1 VGESMELSHVPRNLL
16 DLVKKAY
23 EGEVALPDFQRN
35 FVWKRQDIEELI
47 KSLLENMFIGTFLIQ
62 EINPENPPFGTIY
75 IRGAEEVNPN
85 ITLRKPRILILDGQ
99 QRLTSLFYAVY
110 SPNLPLK
117 NTTKPYAFFIN
128 LNKLV
133 EDDIDDAVFSL
144 SKDCKQYKALLNEDN
159 SFDIE
164 KLKEKGFFPLTF
176 LSNSNKF
183 YEIWYK
189 YFNEIF
195 PEKVFNYINNILNC
209 QVPTLTLGLS
219 YNDKPERVV
228 VLFERINKTGI
239 KLSPYDLLVARF
251 YKFIKL
257 REKWEEAFEN
267 NIRIKNFADD
277 VEDTKVPYMF
287 IQALALSEGM
297 SIKSRDLI
305 KIDSSILN
313 EESWNRVV
321 NIAENK
327 VFQRIFDISEYGIA
341 DIKKWNPYTP
351 TITMMLAFFL
361 KYDIPDMEKVNKWY
375 WSSVF
380 SERYSGSTESK
391 MMKDF
396 KEVSQWM
403 EDNNKIPEVVENLKI
418 EIQSRAYSL
427 KKVKSSGSSKYKGVF
442 NLIFKNRPM
451 DFYKPDNIAYY
462 KLEDHHIFPKG
473 FLRDKGISNEYIDS
487 VLNKTPILDET
498 NRKISRKSPSKY
510 IKEMIEIQKSRGLLE
525 DEAINKVKEILKR
538 HFINEEMFE
547 ILRNTDDSLS
557 KDEIEEN
564 FNRFIELRE
573 KLILEKI
580 LELIS

>member
-1 VGESMELSHVPRNLL
+1 MELSHVPRNLL

>member
-1 VGESMELSHVPRNLL
+1 MELSHDTKNLL

-35 FVWKRQDIEELI
+35 FVWTRQDIEELI

-75 IRGAEEVNPN
+75 IRGAEELNPN
-85 ITLRKPRILILDGQ
+85 ITLRKPRILVLDGQ
-99 QRLTSLFYAVY
+99 QRLTSLFYAIY
-110 SPNLPLK
+110 SPNFPLK
-117 NTTKPYAFFIN
+117 NTTKPYAFFID

-133 EDDIDDAVFSL
+133 EDDIDNSVFSL
-144 SKDCKQYKALLNEDN
+144 SKDCRQYKALLNEDN

-164 KLKEKGFFPLTF
+164 KLKEKRFFPLTF

-183 YEIWYK
+183 YKIWYK
-189 YFNEIF
+189 HFSEIF
-195 PEKVFNYINNILNC
+195 PEEVFNYMHNILEYK
-209 QVPTLTLGLS
+209 VPTLILGLS
-219 YNDKPERVV
+219 YNDKPEQVV

-257 REKWEEAFEN
+257 REKWAEAFEN
-267 NIRIKNFADD
+267 NIRIKNFAGD

-287 IQALALSEGM
+287 IQALALSKGM

-305 KIDSSILN
+305 KIDNSILN
-313 EESWNRVV
+313 DESWNRVV
-321 NIAENK
+321 DIAENK

-361 KYDIPDMEKVNKWY
+361 KHDIPDMDKVNKWY

-396 KEVSQWM
+396 KEVSQWI
-403 EDNNKIPEVVENLKI
+403 ENNNKIPEVVENLKI
-418 EIQSRAYSL
+418 EIQYGAYSL

-442 NLIFKNRPM
+442 NLIFKNKPM

-473 FLRDKGISNEYIDS
+473 FLRNKGISNEYIDS

-498 NRKISRKSPSKY
+498 NKKISKKSPSKY
-510 IKEMIEIQKSRGLLE
+510 VKEMIEIQKNKGLSE
-525 DEAINKVKEILKR
+525 DEAVNKVKEILKG

>member
-1 VGESMELSHVPRNLL
+1 MGESMELSHVPRNLL